1 MWAAHESGSTRLAES
16 GVEVIHRTDDNA
28 AEVAQDMAN
37 LLLQFANLPAEEVNR
52 IRRKAAAL
60 SKKALWSKFIK
71 YYLSAYSEALK
82 KAEERNKIN

>member
-1 MWAAHESGSTRLAES
+1 
-16 GVEVIHRTDDNA
+16 
-28 AEVAQDMAN
+28 MAN
-37 LLLQFANLPAEEVNR
+37 LLLQFANLPTEEVNR

-71 YYLSAYSEALK
+71 YYLSAYNKALK